1 MATGNKIAKF
11 FFICVI
17 TYMNITEKPQL
28 FCEKYWAKQAE
39 RMPKVSSQKITVQEH
54 GKIYTANAFCL
65 INNYPSPS
73 DQKRCWHIIKSV
85 DNDFKQLAKLEND
98 IVLWRG
104 IPRTHAFK
112 NSYADNLYNKTKNLK
127 KGDILVTPAYVY
139 GAVEKRVAESFRYDD
154 DSGGLLLKM
163 NVPKG
168 TQVSL
173 TNFEGI
179 FPRYSKW
186 LCINKEE
193 IHNGFLI
200 ELNLILPL
208 KEEIRTNKFLKFLKN
223 ILKIKK

>member
-1 MATGNKIAKF
+1 MHLIIHMST
-11 FFICVI
+11 
-17 TYMNITEKPQL
+17 
-28 FCEKYWAKQAE
+28 
-39 RMPKVSSQKITVQEH
+39 
-54 GKIYTANAFCL
+54 IYT
-65 INNYPSPS
+65 IK
-73 DQKRCWHIIKSV
+73 QKTW
-85 DNDFKQLAKLEND
+85 
-98 IVLWRG
+98 
-104 IPRTHAFK
+104 
-112 NSYADNLYNKTKNLK
+112 K

-139 GAVEKRVAESFRYDD
+139 GAVEKRVAEFFRYD

-168 TQVSL
+168 AKVSL

-193 IHNGFLI
+193 INNGFLI